1 MATSKKSA
9 SKTAKTSTR
18 AAAKS
23 KTFALS
29 IDLGAL
35 DRLYKNRY
43 VITLDG
49 GDTKGGSVRLRDG
62 DTKGGLTIRGP
73 ERILNPKPAAKT
85 AKKRAAKK
93 TAAKKA

>member
-1 MATSKKSA
+1 MATSKKSV
-9 SKTAKTSTR
+9 SKTAKR
-18 AAAKS
+18 PAKKAAKA

-35 DRLYKNRY
+35 ERLYKNRY

-49 GDTKGGSVRLRDG
+49 GDTKGGTVRIRDG
-62 DTKGGLTIRGP
+62 DTKGGLTIRSP
-73 ERILNPKPAAKT
+73 ADILKPAKKAV

-93 TAAKKA
+93 KT